1 MQPIGKTIIL
11 IGVVLVVVGVVVW
24 LFGDKF
30 GWFGQLPGDI
40 KVERKNV
47 KFYAPIT
54 SMIVV
59 SILLSLLLWAFRK
72 FF

>member
-1 MQPIGKTIIL
+1 MQPIGKTIIV